1 MLRMVAPQGLAIRT
15 EMEIYYL
22 KDSSWNFFMEHW
34 PLERNIN
41 TNTPQ
46 GLGRFAGF
54 DLTLPLVI
62 TDPQDIQ

>member
-1 MLRMVAPQGLAIRT
+1 MTALTSETQEAVQLNGSQALKMQMLRMVAPQGLAIRT

-41 TNTPQ
+41 TNTP
-46 GLGRFAGF
+46 
-54 DLTLPLVI
+54 
-62 TDPQDIQ
+62 